1 MGALGNLYLIP
12 CFLGDAAPLSVLPQS
27 VSQALES
34 IDHYVVEHEKSARR
48 FIKTVLPSKVQGS
61 LHIRG
66 IDKHTQSEDISELL
80 TPCLEGHDIGVISDA
95 GCPGVADPGAA
106 LVAQAHQLGIKIFPL
121 VGPSSI
127 LLALMG
133 SGFNGQ
139 QFAFHGYLPIDQKER
154 KLALQ
159 KLERE
164 SLRDGQAQI
173 FIETPYRNNQMLAAL
188 KQILSTET
196 KVCVACDLTLPS
208 QYIQSC
214 SIRQWQHIKVDLHK
228 RPAIF
233 IIQS

>member
-1 MGALGNLYLIP
+1 MGGLGNLYLIP

-66 IDKHTQSEDISELL
+66 IDKHTQSEGISELL

>member
-48 FIKTVLPSKVQGS
+48 FIKMVLPSKVQGS

-66 IDKHTQSEDISELL
+66 IDKHTQPEDISELL